1 MVDFTKGMT
10 LLAINYVLE
19 CVQVLSVHSAGRS
32 YNCPM
37 KMVDGELCFT
47 FKKQLFKVADY
58 TTELTHI
65 FKEKK

>member
-1 MVDFTKGMT
+1 MEDFTKGMT
-10 LLAINYVLE
+10 LLAINYALE
-19 CVQVLSVHSAGRS
+19 CVQVFSNRSAGRS

-37 KMVDGELCFT
+37 KMVDGKLCFT
-47 FKKQLFKVADY
+47 FKKQLFKVADF